1 MSKPDSKNDI
11 EKKKSK
17 KEKGFF
23 RENIESILIAVALAF
38 VLRIFVVEAFK
49 IPTGSMAPTLLGVH
63 KNVKCPNCN
72 WKFKSNHN
80 VDYVKCSNCL
90 YKIRISNNGN
100 KGGSRILVN
109 KFSYDFG
116 KPSRWDVAVFKYP
129 FGDVTCMSCGFSSS
143 QSMMC
148 EKCSNSPKRENFI
161 KSKVNSFFKRSFGI
175 KQYHTVLCKSC
186 NTTGTIL
193 CEQCGSTNVHVV
205 RKNYIKRLIGLP
217 EEKLQIANGD
227 IYING
232 KIVRKPEKVQDALW
246 APVFDSN
253 YPAKQEI
260 VENWEADDE
269 YWKISKEQL
278 HLNIPDQIKQKSYIT
293 FKREITDYSVYNS
306 EIIDAISADVML
318 AFDVTTTGK
327 NGGISILLEEDE
339 KTYEVFIRSRGVK
352 EESHLKISGSIVDS
366 NADAFINPQ
375 ETSRIEFSTA
385 DNEII
390 LKLNDSVI
398 FSHTYDTDLSSLE
411 GYTKFS
417 SLKLGGINTEAIFKN
432 ITISRDVFYTESG
445 KWGTFNPVEIGEKQY
460 FFLGDNSR
468 NSNDSRYWKFVPES
482 NMVGRAFMVF
492 WPVKTIKIIK

>member
-80 VDYVKCSNCL
+80 VEYVKCSNCL

-116 KPSRWDVAVFKYP
+116 KPRRWDVAVFKYP

-148 EKCSNSPKRENFI
+148 EKCTNSPKKENFI

-217 EEKLQIANGD
+217 EEKLQVANGD

-232 KIVRKPEKVQDALW
+232 KIARKPEKVQDALW
-246 APVFDSN
+246 VPVFDSN
-253 YPAKQEI
+253 FPAKQEI
-260 VENWEADDE
+260 AENWEANDK
-269 YWKISKEQL
+269 YWQISKEQL
-278 HLNIPDQIKQKSYIT
+278 HLRIPGGTDQKSYIT

-306 EIIDAISADVML
+306 EIIDAISADVKL
-318 AFDVTTTGK
+318 AFNVVITG
-327 NGGISILLEEDE
+327 NHGGISILLEEDE
-339 KTYEVFIRSRGVK
+339 KTYEVFIRSKGGK
-352 EESHLKISGSIVDS
+352 GESHLKISDSIVDS
-366 NADAFINPQ
+366 NANAFIIPQ

-398 FSHTYDTDLSSLE
+398 FSYRYDTDLTSLE

-417 SLKLGGINTEAIFKN
+417 SLKFGGINTDAIFKD
-432 ITISRDVFYTESG
+432 IIISRDVFYTESG

>member
-1 MSKPDSKNDI
+1 MSKTDLKNGI

-63 KNVKCPNCN
+63 KDVKCPNCN

-80 VDYVKCSNCL
+80 NNYVICSNCF
-90 YKIRISNNGN
+90 YKIHISDNGN
-100 KGGSRILVN
+100 RGGSRILVN
-109 KFSYDFG
+109 KFSYDFA
-116 KPSRWDVAVFKYP
+116 KPRRWDVAVFKYP

-148 EKCSNSPKRENFI
+148 EKCTNSPKIENFL
-161 KSKVNSFFKRSFGI
+161 KSKVNEYFKRPFGI
-175 KQYHTVLCKSC
+175 NQYHKVVCKSC
-186 NTTGTIL
+186 NTVGAIF

-217 EEKLQIANGD
+217 EEKLQVVNGD
-227 IYING
+227 IYIDD
-232 KIVRKPEKVQDALW
+232 KIARKPEKVQDALW
-246 APVFDSN
+246 VPIFDSN

-260 VENWEADDE
+260 IENWEVQDGNWD
-269 YWKISKEQL
+269 ISKEQL
-278 HLNIPDQIKQKSYIT
+278 HLIKPDGIGQKSYIT
-293 FKREITDYSVYNS
+293 FKRNITDNSVYNS
-306 EIIDAISADVML
+306 EITDVVSADVML
-318 AFDVTTTGK
+318 AFNVIATG
-327 NGGISILLEEDE
+327 NSGGISILLEENE
-339 KTYEVFIRSRGVK
+339 KTYEVFVRSRGEKK
-352 EESHLKISGSIVDS
+352 ESYIKISGSIVAS
-366 NADAFINPQ
+366 NADAFI
-375 ETSRIEFSTA
+375 ESEKVCRVEFSNA

-390 LKLNDSVI
+390 LKLNDSVV
-398 FSHTYDTDLSSLE
+398 FSHTYDTDLSSLD
-411 GYTKFS
+411 GYTKS
-417 SLKLGGINTEAIFKN
+417 SKLKFGGINTDAIFKN
-432 ITISRDVFYTESG
+432 ILISRDVYYSETGE
-445 KWGTFNPVEIGEKQY
+445 WGTYNPVEIGEKQY

-492 WPVKTIKIIK
+492 WPLRTIKIIK

>member
-1 MSKPDSKNDI
+1 MKNGI

-63 KNVKCPNCN
+63 KDVKCPNCN

-80 VDYVKCSNCL
+80 NNYVKCSNCF
-90 YKIRISNNGN
+90 YKIHISDNGN
-100 KGGSRILVN
+100 RGGSRILVN

-116 KPSRWDVAVFKYP
+116 KPRRWDVAVFKYP
-129 FGDVTCMSCGFSSS
+129 FGDVACMSCGFSSS

-148 EKCSNSPKRENFI
+148 EKCTNSPKIENFL
-161 KSKVNSFFKRSFGI
+161 KSKVNGYFKRSFGI
-175 KQYHTVLCKSC
+175 NQYHKVVCKSC
-186 NTTGTIL
+186 NTVGAVF

-217 EEKLQIANGD
+217 EEKLQVVNGD
-227 IYING
+227 IYIDD
-232 KIVRKPEKVQDALW
+232 KIARKPEKVQDSLW
-246 APVFDSN
+246 VPVFDSN

-260 VENWEADDE
+260 IENWEVQDGNWD
-269 YWKISKEQL
+269 ISKEQL
-278 HLNIPDQIKQKSYIT
+278 HLIKPDGIEQKSYIT
-293 FKREITDYSVYNS
+293 FKRNITDNSVYNS
-306 EIIDAISADVML
+306 EITDAVSADVML
-318 AFDVTTTGK
+318 AFNVIATGSS
-327 NGGISILLEEDE
+327 GGISILLEENE
-339 KTYEVFIRSRGVK
+339 KMYEVFVRSRGEKK
-352 EESHLKISGSIVDS
+352 ESYVKISDSIVAS
-366 NADAFINPQ
+366 NADAFI
-375 ETSRIEFSTA
+375 ESEKVCRVEFSNA

-390 LKLNDSVI
+390 LKLNNSVV
-398 FSHTYDTDLSSLE
+398 FSHTYDTDLSSLD
-411 GYTKFS
+411 GYTKS
-417 SLKLGGINTEAIFKN
+417 SKLKFGGINTDAVFKN
-432 ITISRDVFYTESG
+432 ILVSRDVYYSETGE
-445 KWGTFNPVEIGEKQY
+445 WGTYNPVEIGEKQY

-492 WPVKTIKIIK
+492 WPLRTIKIIK

>member
-1 MSKPDSKNDI
+1 
-11 EKKKSK
+11 
-17 KEKGFF
+17 
-23 RENIESILIAVALAF
+23 
-38 VLRIFVVEAFK
+38 
-49 IPTGSMAPTLLGVH
+49 
-63 KNVKCPNCN
+63 
-72 WKFKSNHN
+72 
-80 VDYVKCSNCL
+80 
-90 YKIRISNNGN
+90 
-100 KGGSRILVN
+100 
-109 KFSYDFG
+109 
-116 KPSRWDVAVFKYP
+116 
-129 FGDVTCMSCGFSSS
+129 
-143 QSMMC
+143 MMC
-148 EKCSNSPKRENFI
+148 EKCTNSPKRENFI

-175 KQYHTVLCKSC
+175 KQYHSVLCKSC
-186 NTTGTIL
+186 NTTGAIL

-205 RKNYIKRLIGLP
+205 RKNYIKRLIALP
-217 EEKLQIANGD
+217 EEKLQVANGD

-232 KIVRKPEKVQDALW
+232 EIARKPEKVQDALW
-246 APVFDSN
+246 VPIFDSN

-260 VENWEADDE
+260 VKTWEADDE

-278 HLNIPDQIKQKSYIT
+278 HLKIPDNSKQKSYIT

-318 AFDVTTTGK
+318 AFNVTTTRE

-339 KTYEVFIRSRGVK
+339 KTYEIFIRSRDEK
-352 EESHLKISGSIVDS
+352 KESHLEISGSIVES
-366 NADAFINPQ
+366 NADAFIDPQ
-375 ETSRIEFSTA
+375 KTSRIEFSTA

-398 FSHTYDTDLSSLE
+398 FSHTYDTDLSSLK

-417 SLKLGGINTEAIFKN
+417 SLKLGGINTEAVFKN
-432 ITISRDVFYTESG
+432 IKISRDVFYTESG

-482 NMVGRAFMVF
+482 NLVGRAFMVF

>member
-148 EKCSNSPKRENFI
+148 EKCSNSPKIENFI

-175 KQYHTVLCKSC
+175 KQYHSVLCKSC
-186 NTTGTIL
+186 NTTGAIF

-327 NGGISILLEEDE
+327 SGGISILLEEDE

-352 EESHLKISGSIVDS
+352 EEAHLKISGSIVDS
-366 NADAFINPQ
+366 NTDAFINPQ

-390 LKLNDSVI
+390 VKLNDSVI

-417 SLKLGGINTEAIFKN
+417 SLKLGGINTDAIFKN

-445 KWGTFNPVEIGEKQY
+445 KWGTFDPVEIGEKQY

>member
-1 MSKPDSKNDI
+1 MSNPDLKNGI

-80 VDYVKCSNCL
+80 NGYVKCSNCF
-90 YKIRISNNGN
+90 YKIRISDNVK

-116 KPSRWDVAVFKYP
+116 EPRRWDVAVFKYP
-129 FGDVTCMSCGFSSS
+129 FANVACMSCGFSSS

-148 EKCSNSPKRENFI
+148 EKCTNSPKKENFF
-161 KSKVNSFFKRSFGI
+161 KSKVNGYFKRPFGI
-175 KQYHTVLCKSC
+175 NQYHKVVCKSC
-186 NTTGTIL
+186 NTVGAIF

-217 EEKLQIANGD
+217 EEKLQVVNGD
-227 IYING
+227 IYIND
-232 KIVRKPEKVQDALW
+232 KIARKPEKVQDSLW
-246 APVFDSN
+246 VPVFDSN

-260 VENWEADDE
+260 IENWEVQDKNWD
-269 YWKISKEQL
+269 ISKEQL
-278 HLNIPDQIKQKSYIT
+278 HLIKPDGIELKSYIT
-293 FKREITDYSVYNS
+293 FKRDITDNSVYNS
-306 EIIDAISADVML
+306 EITDAVSADVLL
-318 AFDVTTTGK
+318 AFNVIATGI
-327 NGGISILLEEDE
+327 NGGILILLEENE
-339 KTYEVFIRSRGVK
+339 KTYEVFVRSRGEKK
-352 EESHLKISGSIVDS
+352 ESYVKISGSIVAS
-366 NADAFINPQ
+366 NTDAFI
-375 ETSRIEFSTA
+375 ESGKICRVEFSNA

-390 LKLNDSVI
+390 LKLNDSVV
-398 FSHTYDTDLSSLE
+398 FSHTYDTDLSSLDS
-411 GYTKFS
+411 YTKYS
-417 SLKLGGINTEAIFKN
+417 KLKFGGINTEAVFKD
-432 ITISRDVFYTESG
+432 IIISRDVYYSESG
-445 KWGTFNPVEIGEKQY
+445 EWGIYNPVEIGEKQY

-492 WPVKTIKIIK
+492 WPLRTI

>member
-1 MSKPDSKNDI
+1 MNKTDLKNSI

-17 KEKGFF
+17 KEKGFL

-63 KNVKCPNCN
+63 KNVKCPNCE

-90 YKIRISNNGN
+90 YKIRISGNGR

-116 KPSRWDVAVFKYP
+116 EPKRWDVAVFKYP
-129 FGDVTCMSCGFSSS
+129 FGNVTCMSCGFSSS

-148 EKCSNSPKRENFI
+148 EKCTNSPKRENFI
-161 KSKVNSFFKRSFGI
+161 KSKVNSVFKRSFGI
-175 KQYHTVLCKSC
+175 KQYHKVLCKSC
-186 NTTGTIL
+186 NTTEVIV
-193 CEQCGSTNVHVV
+193 CEQCSSTNVHVV

-217 EEKLQIANGD
+217 EEKLQVVNGD

-232 KIVRKPEKVQDALW
+232 KIERKPEKVQNALW
-246 APVFDSN
+246 VPIFDSN

-260 VENWEADDE
+260 VENWEANDE
-269 YWKISKEQL
+269 YWKISKDQL
-278 HLNIPDQIKQKSYIT
+278 RLKRPDEINQKSYVT

-318 AFDVTTTGK
+318 SFDVIATGN

-339 KTYEVFIRSRGVK
+339 KTYEIFIRLRGEK
-352 EESHLKISGSIVDS
+352 KESHLEISGSVVDS
-366 NADAFINPQ
+366 NADAFVDSQ
-375 ETSRIEFSTA
+375 KTSRIEFSTA
-385 DNEII
+385 DNKII
-390 LKLNDSVI
+390 LKLNGSVI
-398 FSHTYDTDLSSLE
+398 FSHAYDTDLTSLE
-411 GYTKFS
+411 EYTKFS
-417 SLKLGGINTEAIFKN
+417 RLKLGGINTEAVFEN
-432 ITISRDVFYTESG
+432 IKISRDVFYTDFG
-445 KWGTFNPVEIGEKQY
+445 KWGTLNPVDIGEKQY

-492 WPVKTIKIIK
+492 WPVKTVKIIN

>member
-148 EKCSNSPKRENFI
+148 EKCSNSPKIENFI

-175 KQYHTVLCKSC
+175 KQYHSVLCKSC
-186 NTTGTIL
+186 NTTGAIF

-227 IYING
+227 VYING
-232 KIVRKPEKVQDALW
+232 KIERKPEKVQDALW
-246 APVFDSN
+246 VPVFDSN

-327 NGGISILLEEDE
+327 SGGISILLEEDE
-339 KTYEVFIRSRGVK
+339 KTYEVFIRSRGGK
-352 EESHLKISGSIVDS
+352 EESHLRISDSIVDS
-366 NADAFINPQ
+366 NSDAFINPQ

-398 FSHTYDTDLSSLE
+398 FSHTYDTDLSLLE

-417 SLKLGGINTEAIFKN
+417 NLKLGGKNTEAIFKN

>member
-148 EKCSNSPKRENFI
+148 EKCSNSPKIENFI

-186 NTTGTIL
+186 NTAGAIL

-232 KIVRKPEKVQDALW
+232 KIERKPEKVQDALW
-246 APVFDSN
+246 VPVFDSN

-260 VENWEADDE
+260 VENWEADDK

-278 HLNIPDQIKQKSYIT
+278 HLNIPDQVKQKSYIT

-327 NGGISILLEEDE
+327 SGGISILLEEDE

-352 EESHLKISGSIVDS
+352 EEAHLKISGSIVDS
-366 NADAFINPQ
+366 NTDAFINPQ

-390 LKLNDSVI
+390 VKLNDSVI

-417 SLKLGGINTEAIFKN
+417 SLKLGGINTDAIFKN

>member
-1 MSKPDSKNDI
+1 MSKPDLKNGID
-11 EKKKSK
+11 KKKIK

-90 YKIRISNNGN
+90 YKIRISDNGN

-116 KPSRWDVAVFKYP
+116 KPRRWDVAVFKYP

-148 EKCSNSPKRENFI
+148 EKCTNSPKRENFI
-161 KSKVNSFFKRSFGI
+161 KSKVNGFFKRSFGI

-186 NTTGTIL
+186 NTSEAII

-227 IYING
+227 IYVNN
-232 KIVRKPEKVQDALW
+232 KIVRKPEKVQKSLW
-246 APVFDSN
+246 VPIFDSN

-260 VENWEADDE
+260 VENWEVQDE
-269 YWKISKEQL
+269 NWDISKERI
-278 HLNIPDQIKQKSYIT
+278 HLKKPDGIEQKSYIT
-293 FKREITDYSVYNS
+293 FKRDITDNSVYNS
-306 EIIDAISADVML
+306 EITDSVSADVML
-318 AFDVTTTGK
+318 AFNVVATGE
-327 NGGISILLEEDE
+327 NGGILILLEEDE
-339 KTYEVFIRSRGVK
+339 KTYEVFVRSQGEKK
-352 EESHLKISGSIVDS
+352 ESYVKISGSIVVS
-366 NADAFINPQ
+366 NSDAFIEPGKVC
-375 ETSRIEFSTA
+375 RIEFSNA
-385 DNEII
+385 DNKII
-390 LKLNDSVI
+390 LRLNDSVL
-398 FSHTYDTDLSSLE
+398 FSHTYDTDLSSLD
-411 GYTKFS
+411 GYTKS
-417 SLKLGGINTEAIFKN
+417 SKLKFGGINTDAVFKN
-432 ITISRDVFYTESG
+432 ILISRDVYYSETGE
-445 KWGTFNPVEIGEKQY
+445 WGIYNPVEIGEKQY

-492 WPVKTIKIIK
+492 WPLRTIKIIR

>member
-148 EKCSNSPKRENFI
+148 EKCSNSPKIENFI

-186 NTTGTIL
+186 NTTGAIL

-327 NGGISILLEEDE
+327 SGGISILLEEDE

-352 EESHLKISGSIVDS
+352 EEAHLKISGSVVDR
-366 NADAFINPQ
+366 NAEAFINPQ

-390 LKLNDSVI
+390 VKLNDSVI

-417 SLKLGGINTEAIFKN
+417 SLKLGGINTDAIFKN

>member
-100 KGGSRILVN
+100 KGGSRILGN

-148 EKCSNSPKRENFI
+148 EKCSNSPKIENFI

-186 NTTGTIL
+186 NTTGAIL
-193 CEQCGSTNVHVV
+193 CEQCGSTNVHIV

-327 NGGISILLEEDE
+327 SGGISILLEEDE

-352 EESHLKISGSIVDS
+352 EEAHLKISGSIVDS
-366 NADAFINPQ
+366 NTDAFINPQ

-390 LKLNDSVI
+390 VKLNDSVI

-417 SLKLGGINTEAIFKN
+417 SLKLGGINTDAIFKN

>member
-1 MSKPDSKNDI
+1 MSEPELKDGI

-17 KEKGFF
+17 KKKGFF

-49 IPTGSMAPTLLGVH
+49 IPTGSMAPTLLGLH
-63 KNVKCPNCN
+63 KDVKCPNCN

-80 VDYVKCSNCL
+80 INYVKCSNCF
-90 YKIRISNNGN
+90 YKIRISDNG
-100 KGGSRILVN
+100 KRGGSRILVN

-116 KPSRWDVAVFKYP
+116 KPGRWDVAVFKYP

-143 QSMMC
+143 QSMIC
-148 EKCSNSPKRENFI
+148 EKCTNSLKKENFI
-161 KSKVNSFFKRSFGI
+161 KSKVNEYFKRPFGI
-175 KQYHTVLCKSC
+175 NQYHKVVCKSC
-186 NTTGTIL
+186 NTVDAIL
-193 CEQCGSTNVHVV
+193 CAQCGSTNVHVV

-217 EEKLQIANGD
+217 EEKLQVVNGD
-227 IYING
+227 IYIND

-246 APVFDSN
+246 VPVFDSN

-260 VENWEADDE
+260 VENWEVQDE
-269 YWKISKEQL
+269 YWDISKEQL
-278 HLNIPDQIKQKSYIT
+278 HLKIPEGIEHKSYIT
-293 FKREITDYSVYNS
+293 FKRDITDYSVYNS
-306 EIIDAISADVML
+306 EIADAVCADVML
-318 AFDVTTTGK
+318 AFNVIATGK

-339 KTYEVFIRSRGVK
+339 KTYEVFVRLRGEK
-352 EESHLKISGSIVDS
+352 KESHLKISGSIVGS
-366 NADAFINPQ
+366 NAGAFIEP
-375 ETSRIEFSTA
+375 EKVCRIEFSNA

-411 GYTKFS
+411 GYTKS
-417 SLKLGGINTEAIFKN
+417 SRLKFGGINTDVAFKN
-432 ITISRDVFYTESG
+432 ISIFRDVYYSESG
-445 KWGTFNPVEIGEKQY
+445 EWGTYNPVEIGEKQY

-482 NMVGRAFMVF
+482 SMVGRAFMVF
-492 WPVKTIKIIK
+492 WPLRTIKIIR

>member
-1 MSKPDSKNDI
+1 MSKQDIKNGVEKNK
-11 EKKKSK
+11 EKKQ
-17 KEKGFF
+17 KGFF

-116 KPSRWDVAVFKYP
+116 KPRRWDVAVFKYP
-129 FGDVTCMSCGFSSS
+129 FGDVACMTCGFSSS

-148 EKCSNSPKRENFI
+148 EKCTNSPKRENFI

-186 NTTGTIL
+186 NTTGAIL

-232 KIVRKPEKVQDALW
+232 KIARKPEKIQDALW
-246 APVFDSN
+246 VPVYDSN

-260 VENWEADDE
+260 VENWEADDK

-278 HLNIPDQIKQKSYIT
+278 HLNIPDRIKQKSYIT

-318 AFDVTTTGK
+318 EFDVTTTGK

-339 KTYEVFIRSRGVK
+339 ETYEIFIRSRDEK
-352 EESHLKISGSIVDS
+352 KESHLEISGSIVDS
-366 NADAFINPQ
+366 NADAFIDPQ
-375 ETSRIEFSTA
+375 KTSRIEFSTA

-398 FSHTYDTDLSSLE
+398 FSHTYNTDFASLE
-411 GYTKFS
+411 TYTKFS
-417 SLKLGGINTEAIFKN
+417 SLKLGGMNTEAVFKN
-432 ITISRDVFYTESG
+432 IKISRDVFYTESG
-445 KWGTFNPVEIGEKQY
+445 KWGTFNPVDIGEKQY

>member
-1 MSKPDSKNDI
+1 MKNGI

-63 KNVKCPNCN
+63 KDVKCPNCN

-80 VDYVKCSNCL
+80 NNYVKCSNCF
-90 YKIRISNNGN
+90 YKIHISDNGN
-100 KGGSRILVN
+100 RGGSRILVN

-116 KPSRWDVAVFKYP
+116 KPRRWDVAVFKYP
-129 FGDVTCMSCGFSSS
+129 FGDVACMSCGFSSS

-148 EKCSNSPKRENFI
+148 EKCTNSPKIENFF
-161 KSKVNSFFKRSFGI
+161 KSKVNGFFKRSFGI
-175 KQYHTVLCKSC
+175 NQYHKVVCKSC
-186 NTTGTIL
+186 NTVGAIF

-217 EEKLQIANGD
+217 EEKLQVVNGD
-227 IYING
+227 IYIND
-232 KIVRKPEKVQDALW
+232 KIARKPEKVQDALW
-246 APVFDSN
+246 VPVFDSN

-260 VENWEADDE
+260 IENWEAQDGNWD
-269 YWKISKEQL
+269 ISKEQL
-278 HLNIPDQIKQKSYIT
+278 HLIKPDGIEQKSYIT
-293 FKREITDYSVYNS
+293 FKRDITDNSVYNS
-306 EIIDAISADVML
+306 EITDTVSADVML
-318 AFDVTTTGK
+318 AFDVVATGG
-327 NGGISILLEEDE
+327 NGGILILLEENG
-339 KTYEVFIRSRGVK
+339 KTYEIFIRSRGEKK
-352 EESHLKISGSIVDS
+352 ESYVKISGSIVAS
-366 NADAFINPQ
+366 NADAFV
-375 ETSRIEFSTA
+375 ESEKVSRVEFSNA

-390 LKLNDSVI
+390 LKLNDSVV
-398 FSHTYDTDLSSLE
+398 FSHTYDTELSSLD
-411 GYTKFS
+411 GYTKS
-417 SLKLGGINTEAIFKN
+417 SKLKFGGRNTDAVFKN
-432 ITISRDVFYTESG
+432 ILVSRDVYYSESG
-445 KWGTFNPVEIGEKQY
+445 EWGTYNPVEIGEKQF

-492 WPVKTIKIIK
+492 WPLRTIKIIR